1 MFIREIRGGIFMWF
15 NDAVTTELKFAI
27 DDAFDAI
34 VEKGN
39 DHHRR
44 IVNAIR
50 GSNMLI
56 NASPVSVVNAS
67 GITGIIDADSTNEK
81 IADERLGVVE
91 ALAEVFITFA
101 TETLGSR
108 RGTEGTLVHEMQ
120 HAYDFALT
128 IASFSNADVNPLSI
142 FDPTL
147 YELELAAHRTS
158 GEWMLRVGSDEYVN
172 EGVDLMILNRQS
184 DGPCSL
190 SEEGI
195 HKRLCD
201 SYNLTPD
208 GNQGP
213 RASEMMGLKL
223 K

>member
-1 MFIREIRGGIFMWF
+1 MDF
-15 NDAVTTELKFAI
+15 NNQVTIELKTAI
-27 DDAFDAI
+27 DEAFDAI

-39 DHHRR
+39 ANHRR
-44 IVNAIR
+44 IVKAIR

-67 GITGIIDADSTNEK
+67 GITGVINSDATSEK
-81 IADERLGVVE
+81 VADGRMSMQE
-91 ALAEVFITFA
+91 ALGEVFITFA
-101 TETLGSR
+101 TETLGGK

-120 HAYDFALT
+120 HAYDFART
-128 IASFSNADVNPLSI
+128 IVSYSDAAVNPLSI

-158 GEWMLRVGSDEYVN
+158 GEWMLLVGEDDYVN
-172 EGVDLMILNRQS
+172 EGVDLMILCREN
-184 DGPCSL
+184 DGQCSL
-190 SEEGI
+190 SEDGI
-195 HKRLCD
+195 HRRLCD

-213 RASEMMGLKL
+213 RASEMLGLKL
-223 K
+223 D

>member
-1 MFIREIRGGIFMWF
+1 MWF
-15 NDAVTTELKFAI
+15 NDQVTSELKSAI

-39 DHHRR
+39 ANHRR

-67 GITGIIDADSTNEK
+67 GITGIIDSDATSEK
-81 IADERLGVVE
+81 IAEGRMGIEE
-91 ALAEVFITFA
+91 ALGEVFITFA
-101 TETLGSR
+101 TETLGSK
-108 RGTEGTLVHEMQ
+108 RGTEGTLIHEME
-120 HAYDFALT
+120 HAYDFART
-128 IASFSNADVNPLSI
+128 IASYSDSDVNPLSI

-158 GEWMLRVGSDEYVN
+158 GEWMLLVGSDEYVN
-172 EGVDLMILNRQS
+172 EGVDLMILCRED
-184 DGPCSL
+184 DGQCSL
-190 SEEGI
+190 SEDGI

-201 SYNLTPD
+201 SYNLTPE

-223 K
+223 G

>member
-1 MFIREIRGGIFMWF
+1 MWF
-15 NDAVTTELKFAI
+15 NDQVTTELKSII
-27 DDAFDAI
+27 DEAFDAI

-39 DHHRR
+39 ANHQR
-44 IVNAIR
+44 IVHAIR

-67 GITGIIDADSTNEK
+67 GITGVIDSDATSEK
-81 IADERLGVVE
+81 IAEGRIGIEE
-91 ALAEVFITFA
+91 ALGEVFITFA
-101 TETLGSR
+101 TETLGSK

-120 HAYDFALT
+120 HAYDFART
-128 IASFSNADVNPLSI
+128 IASYSDAAVNPLSI

-158 GEWMLRVGSDEYVN
+158 GEWMLLVGEDDYVN
-172 EGVDLMILNRQS
+172 EGVDLMILGREAS
-184 DGPCSL
+184 GPCFL
-190 SEEGI
+190 SEDGI

-213 RASEMMGLKL
+213 RASEMMAIKVT
-223 K
+223 

>member
-1 MFIREIRGGIFMWF
+1 MWF
-15 NDAVTTELKFAI
+15 NDQMTSGLRSAI

-34 VEKGN
+34 MAQGN
-39 DHHRR
+39 DHHCR
-44 IVNAIR
+44 IIDAMR
-50 GSNMLI
+50 GSDMLF

-67 GITGIIDADSTNEK
+67 GITGIIDADATNEK
-81 IADERLGVVE
+81 IADERLGVEE
-91 ALAEVFITFA
+91 ALGEVFITFA
-101 TETLGSR
+101 TETLGSK

-128 IASFSNADVNPLSI
+128 IASFSNADINPLSI

-158 GEWMLRVGSDEYVN
+158 GEWMLRVGSDEYVS
-172 EGVDLMILNRQS
+172 EGVDLMILGRNGDQ
-184 DGPCSL
+184 PCFL
-190 SEEGI
+190 DDTGI

-201 SYNLTPD
+201 SYGLTPD

-213 RASEMMGLKL
+213 RASEMMGLRL

>member
-1 MFIREIRGGIFMWF
+1 MWF
-15 NDAVTTELKFAI
+15 NDQMTSGLRSAI

-34 VEKGN
+34 MAQGN
-39 DHHRR
+39 ANHRR
-44 IVNAIR
+44 IIDAMR
-50 GSNMLI
+50 GSDMLF

-67 GITGIIDADSTNEK
+67 GITGIIDSDSTNEK
-81 IADERLGVVE
+81 IADERLGVEE
-91 ALAEVFITFA
+91 ALGEIFITFA
-101 TETLGSR
+101 TETLGSK

-158 GEWMLRVGSDEYVN
+158 GEWMLCVGSDEYVS
-172 EGVDLMILNRQS
+172 EGVDLMILGRNGDQ
-184 DGPCSL
+184 PCFL
-190 SEEGI
+190 DDTGI

-201 SYNLTPD
+201 SYGLTPD

-213 RASEMMGLKL
+213 RASEMMGLRAK
-223 K
+223 

>member
-1 MFIREIRGGIFMWF
+1 MKF
-15 NDAVTTELKFAI
+15 NDQITDELKAAI

-34 VEKGN
+34 VEKGD

-44 IVNAIR
+44 VVNAIR
-50 GSNMLI
+50 NSNMLF

-67 GITGIIDADSTNEK
+67 GIAGIIDSDSTNEK
-81 IADERLGVVE
+81 IADGRLGVEE
-91 ALAEVFITFA
+91 ALGEVFITFA
-101 TETLGSR
+101 TETLGSK

-158 GEWMLRVGSDEYVN
+158 GEWMLCVGSDEYTS
-172 EGVDLMILNRQS
+172 EGVDLMILGREGS
-184 DGPCSL
+184 GPCFL
-190 SEEGI
+190 DDTGI

-213 RASEMMGLKL
+213 RASEMMRLRLK
-223 K
+223 

>member
-1 MFIREIRGGIFMWF
+1 MWF
-15 NDAVTTELKFAI
+15 NDAVTNDLKAAI
-27 DDAFDAI
+27 EHAFDSIFAL
-34 VEKGN
+34 GN
-39 DHHRR
+39 ANHRR

-50 GSNMLI
+50 NSNMLI
-56 NASPVSVVNAS
+56 NASPVSLVNAS
-67 GITGIIDADSTNEK
+67 GLTGIIDADSTNDK
-81 IADERLGVVE
+81 IGDERLWVEE
-91 ALAEVFITFA
+91 ALGEVFITFA

-128 IASFSNADVNPLSI
+128 IESFSNADVNPLSV

-158 GEWMLRVGSDEYVN
+158 GEWMLLVGSEEYVG
-172 EGVDLMILNRQS
+172 EGVDLMILGRN
-184 DGPCSL
+184 GAEPCFL
-190 SEEGI
+190 NDEGI

-201 SYNLTPD
+201 SYGLTPD

-213 RASEMMGLKL
+213 RASELLGLRL

>member
-1 MFIREIRGGIFMWF
+1 MTSGLRS
-15 NDAVTTELKFAI
+15 AI
-27 DDAFDAI
+27 DDAFDEVLA
-34 VEKGN
+34 KGN
-39 DHHRR
+39 ANHRR
-44 IVNAIR
+44 IIDAIR
-50 GSNMLI
+50 GSDMLI

-67 GITGIIDADSTNEK
+67 GITGIINADATNDK
-81 IADERLGVVE
+81 IANERLGLEE
-91 ALAEVFITFA
+91 ALGEVFITFA
-101 TETLGSR
+101 TETLGSK

-120 HAYDFALT
+120 HAYDFACT
-128 IASFSNADVNPLSI
+128 IESFSNADVNPLSI

-158 GEWMLRVGSDEYVN
+158 GEWMLLVGSDEYVS
-172 EGVDLMILNRQS
+172 EGVDLMILGRETN
-184 DGPCSL
+184 GPCFL
-190 SEEGI
+190 SEDGI

-213 RASEMMGLKL
+213 RASEMMGIKL

>member
-1 MFIREIRGGIFMWF
+1 MWF
-15 NDAVTTELKFAI
+15 NDQVTTELKSII
-27 DDAFDAI
+27 DEAFDAI

-39 DHHRR
+39 ANHRR

-50 GSNMLI
+50 SSNMLI

-67 GITGIIDADSTNEK
+67 GITGVIDSDATSEK
-81 IADERLGVVE
+81 IAGGRIGIEE
-91 ALAEVFITFA
+91 ALGEVFITFA
-101 TETLGSR
+101 TETLGSK

-120 HAYDFALT
+120 HAYDFART
-128 IASFSNADVNPLSI
+128 IASYSDAAVNPLSI

-158 GEWMLRVGSDEYVN
+158 GEWMLLVGSDEYVN
-172 EGVDLMILNRQS
+172 EGVDLMILGREEA
-184 DGPCSL
+184 GPCFL
-190 SEEGI
+190 SEDGI

-213 RASEMMGLKL
+213 RASEMMALRL
-223 K
+223 V

>member
-1 MFIREIRGGIFMWF
+1 MQF
-15 NDAVTTELKFAI
+15 NDQITDELKAAI
-27 DDAFDAI
+27 DDALDAI
-34 VEKGN
+34 FEKGD

-44 IVNAIR
+44 VVNAIR
-50 GSNMLI
+50 RSNMLF
-56 NASPVSVVNAS
+56 NACPVSVVNAS
-67 GITGIIDADSTNEK
+67 GITGIIDSDATNEK
-81 IADERLGVVE
+81 IADERLGVEE
-91 ALAEVFITFA
+91 ALGEVFITFA

-172 EGVDLMILNRQS
+172 EGVDLMILGRTNE
-184 DGPCSL
+184 GPCFL
-190 SEEGI
+190 DDDGI
-195 HKRLCD
+195 HRRLCD
-201 SYNLTPD
+201 SYGLTPN

-213 RASEMMGLKL
+213 RASEMLGVRIK
-223 K
+223 

>member
-1 MFIREIRGGIFMWF
+1 MQF
-15 NDAVTTELKFAI
+15 NDQITDELEAAI
-27 DDAFDAI
+27 NDAFDAI

-39 DHHRR
+39 ANHRR

-67 GITGIIDADSTNEK
+67 GITGIIDSDATSEK
-81 IADERLGVVE
+81 ISEGRIGIEE
-91 ALAEVFITFA
+91 ALGEVFITFA
-101 TETLGSR
+101 TETLGSK

-120 HAYDFALT
+120 HAYDFART
-128 IASFSNADVNPLSI
+128 ITSYSDAAVNPLSI

-158 GEWMLRVGSDEYVN
+158 GEWMLLVGSDDYVN
-172 EGVDLMILNRQS
+172 EGVDLMILCREN
-184 DGPCSL
+184 DGKCSL
-190 SEEGI
+190 SDDGI

-201 SYNLTPD
+201 SYDLTPD

-223 K
+223 S

>member
-1 MFIREIRGGIFMWF
+1 MWF
-15 NDAVTTELKFAI
+15 NDQMTSSLRYAI

-39 DHHRR
+39 ANHRR
-44 IVNAIR
+44 IVNDIR

-67 GITGIIDADSTNEK
+67 GITGIIDSEATSEK
-81 IADERLGVVE
+81 IAEGRIGIEE
-91 ALAEVFITFA
+91 ALGEVFITFA
-101 TETLGSR
+101 TETLGSK

-120 HAYDFALT
+120 HAYDFART
-128 IASFSNADVNPLSI
+128 IASYSDAGVNPLSI

-158 GEWMLRVGSDEYVN
+158 GEWMLLVGSDDYVN
-172 EGVDLMILNRQS
+172 EGVDLMILGRQET
-184 DGPCSL
+184 GQCYL
-190 SEEGI
+190 SEDGI

-201 SYNLTPD
+201 SYDLTPD
-208 GNQGP
+208 GKRGP
-213 RASEMMGLKL
+213 RSSEMMGLKL
-223 K
+223 D

>member
-1 MFIREIRGGIFMWF
+1 MWF
-15 NDAVTTELKFAI
+15 NDQVTTELKSII

-39 DHHRR
+39 ANHRR
-44 IVNAIR
+44 IVNAIHS
-50 GSNMLI
+50 SNMLI

-67 GITGIIDADSTNEK
+67 GITGVIDSDATSEK
-81 IADERLGVVE
+81 IAEGRIGIEE
-91 ALAEVFITFA
+91 ALGEVFITFA
-101 TETLGSR
+101 TETLGSK

-120 HAYDFALT
+120 HAYDFART
-128 IASFSNADVNPLSI
+128 IASYSDAAVNPLSI

-158 GEWMLRVGSDEYVN
+158 GEWMLLVGEDDYVN
-172 EGVDLMILNRQS
+172 EGVDLMILGREES
-184 DGPCSL
+184 GPCYL
-190 SEEGI
+190 SEDGI

-213 RASEMMGLKL
+213 RASKIMGMRLK
-223 K
+223 

>member
-1 MFIREIRGGIFMWF
+1 MWF
-15 NDAVTTELKFAI
+15 NDQVTPELKSII
-27 DDAFDAI
+27 DEAFDAI

-39 DHHRR
+39 ANHRR

-67 GITGIIDADSTNEK
+67 GITGVIDSDATSEK
-81 IADERLGVVE
+81 ITEGRLGIEE
-91 ALAEVFITFA
+91 ALGEVFITFA
-101 TETLGSR
+101 TETLGSN

-120 HAYDFALT
+120 HAYDFART
-128 IASFSNADVNPLSI
+128 IASYSDAAVNPLSI

-158 GEWMLRVGSDEYVN
+158 GEWMLLVGEDDYVN
-172 EGVDLMILNRQS
+172 EGVDLMILGREEA
-184 DGPCSL
+184 GPCFL
-190 SEEGI
+190 SEDGI

-208 GNQGP
+208 GNRGP
-213 RASEMMGLKL
+213 RASEMMGLRL
-223 K
+223 D

>member
-1 MFIREIRGGIFMWF
+1 MWF
-15 NDAVTTELKFAI
+15 NDQMTSSLRYAI

-39 DHHRR
+39 ANHSR
-44 IVNAIR
+44 IVNDIR

-67 GITGIIDADSTNEK
+67 GITGIIDSEATSEK
-81 IADERLGVVE
+81 IAEGRIGIEE
-91 ALAEVFITFA
+91 ALGEVFITFA
-101 TETLGSR
+101 TETLGSK

-120 HAYDFALT
+120 HAYDFART
-128 IASFSNADVNPLSI
+128 IASYSDAGVNPLSI

-158 GEWMLRVGSDEYVN
+158 GEWMLLVGSDDYVN
-172 EGVDLMILNRQS
+172 EGVDLMILGRAQS
-184 DGPCSL
+184 GPCYL
-190 SEEGI
+190 NDDGI

-201 SYNLTPD
+201 SYGLTPE

-213 RASEMMGLKL
+213 RASEMMGLRFD
-223 K
+223 

>member
-1 MFIREIRGGIFMWF
+1 MWF
-15 NDAVTTELKFAI
+15 NDAVTIELRAAI

-34 VEKGN
+34 AEKGN

-44 IVNAIR
+44 VVRAIR

-67 GITGIIDADSTNEK
+67 GITGIISAGLTNEK
-81 IADERLGVVE
+81 IADERLGLEE
-91 ALAEVFITFA
+91 ALGEVFITFA
-101 TETLGSR
+101 SETLGSK

-120 HAYDFALT
+120 HAYDFART
-128 IASFSNADVNPLSI
+128 IESFSNADVNPLSVY
-142 FDPTL
+142 DPTL
-147 YELELAAHRTS
+147 YELELAAHISS
-158 GEWMLRVGSDEYVN
+158 GEWMLRVGTDEYVN
-172 EGVDLMILNRQS
+172 EGVDLMILGRNE
-184 DGPCSL
+184 DGPCFL
-190 SEEGI
+190 SEDGI

-213 RASEMMGLKL
+213 TASEMLGLKL

>member
-1 MFIREIRGGIFMWF
+1 MKF
-15 NDAVTTELKFAI
+15 NDQITAELKSAI

-34 VEKGN
+34 FEKGD

-44 IVNAIR
+44 IVKAIR
-50 GSNMLI
+50 KSNMLI

-67 GITGIIDADSTNEK
+67 GITGIIDSDATNEK
-81 IADERLGVVE
+81 IADERLGVEE
-91 ALAEVFITFA
+91 ALGEVFITFA

-158 GEWMLRVGSDEYVN
+158 GEWMLRVGWDEYVD
-172 EGVDLMILNRQS
+172 EGVDLMILGRPTE
-184 DGPCSL
+184 GPCFL
-190 SEEGI
+190 DDTGI

-201 SYNLTPD
+201 SYGLTPD
-208 GNQGP
+208 VNQGP
-213 RASEMMGLKL
+213 RASEMMGIRLK
-223 K
+223 

>member
-1 MFIREIRGGIFMWF
+1 MWF
-15 NDAVTTELKFAI
+15 NDQMTSGLRNAI

-34 VEKGN
+34 MTHGN
-39 DHHRR
+39 ANHRR
-44 IVNAIR
+44 IIDAIR
-50 GSNMLI
+50 GSDMLI
-56 NASPVSVVNAS
+56 NASPVSIVNAS
-67 GITGIIDADSTNEK
+67 GLTGIINAASTNDK
-81 IADERLGVVE
+81 IADERLGLEE
-91 ALAEVFITFA
+91 ALGEVFITFA
-101 TETLGSR
+101 IETLGSK

-120 HAYDFALT
+120 HAYDFART
-128 IASFSNADVNPLSI
+128 IESFSNADVNPLSI

-158 GEWMLRVGSDEYVN
+158 GEWMLLVGSDEYVN
-172 EGVDLMILNRQS
+172 EGLDLMILGRNG
-184 DGPCSL
+184 DEPCFL
-190 SEEGI
+190 NDEGI

-213 RASEMMGLKL
+213 RASEMMGIKL

>member
-1 MFIREIRGGIFMWF
+1 MWF
-15 NDAVTTELKFAI
+15 NDQVTTELKSII
-27 DDAFDAI
+27 DDAFDSI

-39 DHHRR
+39 AEHRR

-67 GITGIIDADSTNEK
+67 GITGIIDADSTSQK
-81 IADERLGVVE
+81 IAEGRMGIQE
-91 ALAEVFITFA
+91 ALGEVFITFA

-120 HAYDFALT
+120 HAYDFART
-128 IASFSNADVNPLSI
+128 IASYSNADVNPLSI

-158 GEWMLRVGSDEYVN
+158 GEWMLLVGSDDYVN
-172 EGVDLMILNRQS
+172 EGVDLMILGRTES
-184 DGPCSL
+184 GPCFL
-190 SEEGI
+190 DDEGI
-195 HKRLCD
+195 HRRLCD
-201 SYNLTPD
+201 SYDLTPT

-213 RASEMMGLKL
+213 HASELMGIKL
-223 K
+223 R

>member
-1 MFIREIRGGIFMWF
+1 MWF
-15 NDAVTTELKFAI
+15 NDQVTTELKSAI
-27 DDAFDAI
+27 DDAFDSI

-39 DHHRR
+39 EHHRR

-50 GSNMLI
+50 SSNMLF

-81 IADERLGVVE
+81 IADERLGAEE
-91 ALAEVFITFA
+91 ALGEVFITFA
-101 TETLGSR
+101 TETLESR

-128 IASFSNADVNPLSI
+128 IASFSNADINPLSI

-158 GEWMLRVGSDEYVN
+158 GEWMLRVGSDEYVS
-172 EGVDLMILNRQS
+172 EGVDLMILGRNGDQ
-184 DGPCSL
+184 PCFL
-190 SEEGI
+190 DDDGI

-201 SYNLTPD
+201 SYGLTPD

-213 RASEMMGLKL
+213 RASEMMGIKL
-223 K
+223 R